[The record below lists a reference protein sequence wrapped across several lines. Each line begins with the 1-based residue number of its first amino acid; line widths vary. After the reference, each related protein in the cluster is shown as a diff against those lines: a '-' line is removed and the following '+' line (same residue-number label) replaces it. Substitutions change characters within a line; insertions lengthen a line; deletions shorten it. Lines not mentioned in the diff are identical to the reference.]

1 MGSRVQL
8 KDKKKFIKWFL
19 ENYQLKR
26 RESLWIMNYLLN
38 HDIVLNKT
46 KFIEKAHATP
56 RGILMSTVGM
66 NESDFQFY
74 KDGIGFKDPEKAFH
88 EVRLNW
94 HSDLY
99 LELIFP
105 ESFLSKRYLEVVE
118 DNPYAP
124 WNDTVPEELDN
135 HVENELDRMQLEER
149 KEELLKEIDA
159 ALVSNEKNN
168 FYDLTDEL
176 NEIDEYLDKKLSN
189 KK

>member
-1 MGSRVQL
+1 MSSRVQL

-56 RGILMSTVGM
+56 RGIRMSTVGM
-66 NESDFQFY
+66 NEPDFRFY
-74 KDGIGFKDPEKAFH
+74 KDGIEFPDPEKAFH

-105 ESFLSKRYLEVVE
+105 EAFLTKKYLEVVE

-124 WNDTVPEELDN
+124 WNDTVSKELEN
-135 HVENELDRMQLEER
+135 HVEDELDRLQLKER
-149 KEELLKEIDA
+149 KEELLKEIDS
-159 ALVSNEKNN
+159 ALASEEKDN
-168 FYDLTDEL
+168 FYELTDEL
-176 NEIDEYLDKKLSN
+176 KGIENYLDKRMSN